1 MNNVWKIIGIVATG
15 VIVIMIPLSLVLHGS
30 SSEPAVRKAEF
41 VGGKECISCHQR
53 EYNLWK
59 GSDHDNAMDV
69 ATDSTVLGDFNNV
82 EVEFRGKKHKFY
94 KRDGNFYVYTEGPG
108 GKMGEFQISYTFG
121 IRPLQ
126 QYLVPFDKGKYQC
139 LPIAWDA
146 EKNRWFDMAGM
157 VYSPEE
163 LKPNNWLFWTNQ
175 AQNWNGVCAECH
187 STNLDKDYNIE
198 SDSFHTTWSDIDVNC
213 EACHGPGSR
222 HLEWAN
228 LPEGSRLFD
237 PDMGLVLKTSGTT
250 PKQYIEACAPCHSRR
265 TSLGVN
271 DHTSNEYYNNHRP
284 QLINPP
290 WYFEDGQILEEDY
303 VFASFTQSKMYMHDV
318 KCNDCHD
325 SHSTKIKFDG
335 NALCTQCHRADEY
348 DTYQHHFHKYAN
360 ETGKPVID
368 KFGKEVKVG
377 EGALCKT
384 CHMPGRYY
392 MGIDFRRDH
401 SLRVPRPDLSIKY
414 NVPNAC
420 NDCHADKSYQW
431 SEDYIKK
438 YFGERKKF
446 SYASVLADGY
456 EQKHGAD
463 TSLIKLIKSDLYPE
477 IVRAT
482 ALQYLSSYNTKA
494 VDETIRLMLNDPEP
508 IIRET
513 AVNVFNSDDQT
524 DFIKTLVP
532 VLNDP
537 ITMVRITAA
546 NRLSAFPEESFT
558 EPQFQTLSSVL
569 NEYLKTLEYTADFP
583 TGKFNLG
590 SFYSNKGDFT
600 KAEKFY
606 NRAIQEDS
614 LFYPA
619 KSNLALLYYNQ
630 GRLKEA
636 ENLFLNLIKN
646 HKEYTQGEYYLGLLY
661 AEQKRYKEAAE
672 ILEKATK
679 KSDVNPRI
687 YYNLGLIY
695 QYLDNRVLAEALL
708 LKANSVLPD
717 QFDVLYALAD
727 FYIKLEDYKSAM
739 KFAEELKSKF
749 PANPVGEQLIEYI
762 DKSIIK

>member
-1 MNNVWKIIGIVATG
+1 MNNIWKNIGILATSI
-15 VIVIMIPLSLVLHGS
+15 IVIMIPLSLALHS
-30 SSEPAVRKAEF
+30 PSSEPTIRKAEF

-59 GSDHDNAMDV
+59 ASDHDNAMNV
-69 ATDSTVLGDFNNV
+69 ASDSTVLGDFNNV
-82 EVEFRGKKHKFY
+82 EVEFRGKQHKFY
-94 KRDGNFYVYTEGPG
+94 KRDGKFYVYTEGPG

-121 IRPLQ
+121 VRPLQ

-139 LPIAWDA
+139 LPIAWDT
-146 EKNRWFDMAGM
+146 EKKRWYDMAGM

-163 LKPNNWLFWTNQ
+163 LKPTSWLYWTNQ

-187 STNLDKDYNIE
+187 STNLNKDYDVE
-198 SDSFHTTWSDIDVNC
+198 SDSFHTTWSDINVNC
-213 EACHGPGSR
+213 EACHGPGSK

-228 LPEGSRLFD
+228 LPEGSRVFD

-265 TSLGVN
+265 TSFGVN

-284 QLINPP
+284 QLISPP

-303 VFASFTQSKMYMHDV
+303 VFASFTQSKMYMNDV

-325 SHSTKIKFDG
+325 SHSIKFKFEG

-360 ETGKPVID
+360 ESGQPVTD
-368 KFGKEVKVG
+368 KFGKKIPVG
-377 EGALCKT
+377 EGALCKS

-446 SYASVLADGY
+446 SYASVLCDGY
-456 EQKHGAD
+456 EQKQGAD
-463 TSLIKLIKSDLYPE
+463 TSLIKLIKNDLYPE

-482 ALQYLSSYNTKA
+482 ALQYLSAYNNQA
-494 VDETIRLMLNDPEP
+494 VDETIRMMLGDPEP

-513 AVNVFNSDDQT
+513 AVNVYNSNDQT
-524 DFIKTLVP
+524 EFIKILVP
-532 VLNDP
+532 ILNDP
-537 ITMVRITAA
+537 IKMVRITAA
-546 NRLSAFPEESFT
+546 NRLSVFPEESFT
-558 EPQFQTLSSVL
+558 ETQFQTLSSVL

-590 SFYSNKGDFT
+590 SFYSNKGDIT

-630 GRLKEA
+630 GKLKEA

-661 AEQKRYKEAAE
+661 AEQKRYKEAAD
-672 ILEKATK
+672 ILEEATK
-679 KSDVNPRI
+679 KPNVNPRI

-695 QYLDNRVLAEALL
+695 QYLKEEKKAESSL
-708 LKANSVLPD
+708 LKAYTVSPNE
-717 QFDVLYALAD
+717 FDIIYALVD
-727 FYIKLEDYKSAM
+727 LYIKKGNKNIA
-739 KFAEELKSKF
+739 LKYAKEIDKKF
-749 PANPVGEQLIEYI
+749 PSNPAGKQILDYI
-762 DKSIIK
+762 QNQR